1 MATLCLFLSELI
13 QTEMHHVRTLR
24 IMADVYSKGLLK
36 EVQLEGQTV
45 DRVFPVLDDLL
56 EMHTLFF
63 SSLLERR
70 REAKQEGKDGAFTV
84 HRIGDILVNQVGRDW
99 CSSHIS

>member
-1 MATLCLFLSELI
+1 
-13 QTEMHHVRTLR
+13 
-24 IMADVYSKGLLK
+24 MADVYSKGLVK
-36 EVQLEGQTV
+36 EVQLEAQTV

-70 REAKQEGKDGAFTV
+70 REAKQEGKDGDFIV
-84 HRIGDILVNQVGRDW
+84 NRIGDILVNQVRRDW
-99 CSSHIS
+99 WSGCKSISKALFN

>member
-1 MATLCLFLSELI
+1 M
-13 QTEMHHVRTLR
+13 RTLR

-36 EVQLEGQTV
+36 EVQLEAQMV
-45 DRVFPVLDDLL
+45 DKVFPVLDDLL

-70 REAKQEGKDGAFTV
+70 REAKQEGKNGAFM
-84 HRIGDILVNQVGRDW
+84 IGDILVNQVRRAW
-99 CSSHIS
+99 CLCHAS

>member
-1 MATLCLFLSELI
+1 MDTLSLFLPELI

-36 EVQLEGQTV
+36 EVQLEAQTV
-45 DRVFPVLDDLL
+45 DKVFPVLDDLL

-70 REAKQEGKDGAFTV
+70 REAKQEGKDGTFIV
-84 HRIGDILVNQVGRDW
+84 NKIGYILVNQVRRAL
-99 CSSHIS
+99 CSCFGS